1 MRVARRTCASCTCSP
16 NIIALYARERAGS
29 ENVDIRR
36 SGSRFEEAEWK
47 SAAEMVELPLEARCV
62 TFSDSRR
69 HNRGSIPIERRAKLT
84 LGQVAA
90 ERKVGSRVT
99 ARSNLARKIY
109 AGFLGRPR
117 IVWGGEKAELTAADA
132 RVRKNYNTAALL
144 NGRAGI
150 SSGVP
155 VSIMPAARLRI
166 KRHALNGN
174 RCKTHFPSL
183 RGGPH
188 GISNIRVHR

>member
-1 MRVARRTCASCTCSP
+1 VFPESVPLLLLLRERAAKYRHKSEEERQTERERGGEGSRRGTDGSIFPGFFPMRVARRTCASCTCSP

-36 SGSRFEEAEWK
+36 SGSRFEEATWK

-62 TFSDSRR
+62 TFSNSRR

-109 AGFLGRPR
+109 VGFLGRPR
-117 IVWGGEKAELTAADA
+117 VVWGKSGINGSRCA
-132 RVRKNYNTAALL
+132 RA
-144 NGRAGI
+144 
-150 SSGVP
+150 
-155 VSIMPAARLRI
+155 
-166 KRHALNGN
+166 
-174 RCKTHFPSL
+174 
-183 RGGPH
+183 
-188 GISNIRVHR
+188 